1 MMFSPVNTNSYRAWL
16 LRLKLVSTELDDTEL
31 GFSGQHQ
38 LLQSLTTQVNID
50 FYRAGLQTN
59 TNCYRARLLRLTL
72 IPTELDDTELGFSG

>member
-1 MMFSPVNTNSYRAWL
+1 MFSHVNTNNYRASL

-50 FYRAGLQTN
+50 FYRAWLQTN
-59 TNCYRARLLRLTL
+59 TNCYRVRLTL
-72 IPTELDDTELGFSG
+72 ISTDLDDTVLGFSG